1 MASEQPAGSVPIG
14 ADTHAD
20 THAAP
25 APTATPAPA
34 AAGGGD
40 RVLAVENLKV
50 AFAKAEILNGVTFH
64 VDRGETVAIVG
75 PNGAGKTTLLRALSR
90 LNTSTATRLEFLG
103 KPLAKTPYDVVMA
116 GLVHVPERRR
126 LFPGL
131 SVRDNLEL
139 GARRLGKAASR
150 TRDEDLERVFTL
162 FPRLKERE
170 NQAAG
175 TMSGGEQQQCA
186 IGRGLMG
193 RPTLLVLDEPTLGLS
208 VGVKEAIIAGVQSI
222 RDSGTTML
230 LVEQDVTF
238 AFRCA
243 DRTIVLEHGVVARE
257 GATEDI
263 KNDPYVR
270 QAYLGVA

>member
-1 MASEQPAGSVPIG
+1 MAAEQPSGSAPVG
-14 ADTHAD
+14 D
-20 THAAP
+20 AASAAQP
-25 APTATPAPA
+25 APT
-34 AAGGGD
+34 GGSGE
-40 RVLAVENLKV
+40 RVLVVEDLKV
-50 AFAKAEILNGVTFH
+50 SFGKAQVLNGVTFH
-64 VDRGETVAIVG
+64 VNRGETVAIVG

-90 LNTSTATRLEFLG
+90 LNVSTFQRAEFLG
-103 KPLAKTPYDVVMA
+103 KPLPKTPYDVVMA

-139 GARRLGKAASR
+139 GARRLGKAAAR
-150 TRDEDLERVFTL
+150 TRNEDLELVFTL

-193 RPTLLVLDEPTLGLS
+193 RPALLLLDEPTLGLS
-208 VGVKEAIIAGVQSI
+208 VGVKEAIIQGVQSI
-222 RDSGTTML
+222 KDSGTTML

-243 DRTIVLEHGVVARE
+243 DRTIVLEHGIVARE
-257 GATEDI
+257 GATEQI